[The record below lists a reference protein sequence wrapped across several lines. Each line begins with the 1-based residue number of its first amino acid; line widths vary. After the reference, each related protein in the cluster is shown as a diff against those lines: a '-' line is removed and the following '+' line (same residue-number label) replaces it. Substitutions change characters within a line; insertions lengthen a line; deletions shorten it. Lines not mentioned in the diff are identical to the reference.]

1 MSRHTRSST
10 VGLILM
16 LSLGLAS
23 AASAQQI
30 VANEDLEGIR
40 GTIPE
45 GFPGKYDLTEASAEF
60 GELVVLFNEST
71 FVEDFGDGSQLEG
84 VCGGWAYSYDENGD
98 LIDAAFDIGN
108 NDPPIDLLT
117 GEQAFTSSNPFEVD
131 TRGVVTYYGF
141 SPEDGDGPRE
151 HRWFIKTSGISL
163 DRGGDPNPELKNR
176 NVGIVDLAEDL
187 PVKFTA
193 VVRVEGEMTSETQP
207 DCIGKGHVKFIG
219 NGIGDPVGLA
229 GVALLAGGIFG
240 LLFNSRPAF
249 TYKLGGSA

>member
-1 MSRHTRSST
+1 MRRHTRSGI

-16 LSLGLAS
+16 LSFGLAS
-23 AASAQQI
+23 TASAQQI

-40 GTIPE
+40 ATIPD

-60 GELVVLFNEST
+60 GELVILFNEST
-71 FVEDFGDGSQLEG
+71 FVEDFGDGSQLTG

-98 LIDAAFDIGN
+98 ILDAAFDIGN

-141 SPEDGDGPRE
+141 SPEDGEGPRE

-219 NGIGDPVGLA
+219 NGIGDPVGLV

-249 TYKLGGSA
+249 TYKSGGSV